1 MRLWLLCILA
11 CTPVWAGIWDIDRPD
26 DAALQDVIAILGGRF
41 DRPAPDFYRARLNR
55 TRPLIEALPSPPTE
69 ADLPR
74 ILEALP
80 LYDDAAIALMRL
92 GEFNDAIILLDR
104 KTLCAQ
110 QVKALDTAQGRKHH
124 IRALANKA
132 ACLHAR
138 FQRDGTRDD
147 LALART
153 TLREVLEMDTYNAD
167 ASFALEEVAWLLS
180 PPAYKGNNG
189 LPFPNL
195 LDFGYRQVSVT
206 RGPGALAQFGRAG
219 AVQHLCRR
227 IVHGGGWRDVD
238 VLHALS
244 LALWVE
250 GRDEEAITAWLRVNE
265 LTASGAT
272 SRVVSAPANPAA
284 AMAVHLGE
292 LTNTATQQSLFN
304 DIRAAA
310 ETWVTERN
318 AYATERIKQG
328 QHPDTDPAFWNG
340 FGAAPLPQ
348 PGVPG
353 PEPEPPPVSTTFVIG
368 GLAAFLVMLF
378 VMGAMA
384 LHIGR
389 RHPKAPTVD
398 EV

>member
-1 MRLWLLCILA
+1 MRLCLLCLVSCA
-11 CTPVWAGIWDIDRPD
+11 PLWAGIWDIDRPD
-26 DAALQDVIAILGGRF
+26 DTALQDVIAIISGRF
-41 DRPAPDFYRARLNR
+41 DRPTPDFYRARLDR
-55 TRPLIEALPSPPTE
+55 TRPLIEALPSPPTDV
-69 ADLPR
+69 DLPR
-74 ILEALP
+74 LLEALP
-80 LYDDAAIALMRL
+80 LFDDAATALMRL
-92 GEFNDAIILLDR
+92 GKFNDAIILLDR
-104 KTLCAQ
+104 KVLCAQ
-110 QVKALDTAQGRKHH
+110 QVKALNTAQGRLHH

-147 LALART
+147 LTLARI
-153 TLREVLEMDTYNAD
+153 TLRELLEMDTYNAD
-167 ASFALEEVAWLLS
+167 AFFALEEVAWLLN
-180 PPAYKGNNG
+180 PPTYKGDFG
-189 LPFPNL
+189 QPFPNL
-195 LDFGYRQVSVT
+195 LDFGYRQVTVT
-206 RGPGALAQFGRAG
+206 RGQGALAQFGRAG
-219 AVQHLCRR
+219 AIVHLCRR
-227 IVHGGGWRDVD
+227 IVHGGGWQDVD

-265 LTASGAT
+265 LLAAGAT
-272 SRVVSAPANPAA
+272 SRVLSGPANLPA

-292 LTNTATQQSLFN
+292 MTNRATQQSVFN

-310 ETWVTERN
+310 EAWVTERN
-318 AYATERIKQG
+318 AYAGTRIKQG
-328 QHPDTDPAFWNG
+328 QHPDTDPAFWSG
-340 FGAAPLPQ
+340 FGATRLPQ
-348 PGVPG
+348 PGVPE
-353 PEPEPPPVSTTFVIG
+353 PEPEAPPVSTPFVVG